1 MRGGGG
7 KGRKKEE
14 GKGEGGKGAG
24 LPTRLFLMAG
34 AYVLLMFLWLL
45 WAASCA
51 FAAFLC
57 PPLLCG
63 SGLFV
68 YLFALRGTLL
78 LCFVLC
84 WVCVCGCSLF
94 VGSACVFFGCSWG
107 GVKAAKP
114 PFFTGFR
121 CFLKVAQPLF
131 LQVLTV

>member
-45 WAASCA
+45 WGASCA

-57 PPLLCG
+57 PPSPLRIRAFCLLVC
-63 SGLFV
+63 
-68 YLFALRGTLL
+68 FARYPSV
-78 LCFVLC
+78 VLC
-84 WVCVCGCSLF
+84 AVLGLCVWLLAFCRLRMRL
-94 VGSACVFFGCSWG
+94 FGCSGG

-114 PFFTGFR
+114 PFFTGF
-121 CFLKVAQPLF
+121 
-131 LQVLTV
+131 